1 MARSNE
7 MFVAL
12 YAIGAPRP
20 MKMGTTVSLWHYDE
34 ALFTSTNLPI
44 LRCPIREQS
53 PHEFGIAFNCQQ
65 QRASRRIGR
74 ASVLLPVAQSRD
86 GQVEG
91 SSKFCLRHPEALSQ
105 HLDARHSAHPC
116 QLLGSERLR
125 IRIRQRC
132 GHDLFISHGI
142 ETRPIGIAPRP
153 RFTRFHG
160 YPRSTGLAHVV

>member
-12 YAIGAPRP
+12 FALGAPRP
-20 MKMGTTVSLWHYDE
+20 MKMGFTVCLWPYDE

-74 ASVLLPVAQSRD
+74 ASGLLPVAQSRA

-105 HLDARHSAHPC
+105 HLDARHSAPPS
-116 QLLGSERLR
+116 QLLGSARLRLR
-125 IRIRQRC
+125 ITQRS
-132 GHDLFISHGI
+132 G
-142 ETRPIGIAPRP
+142 R
-153 RFTRFHG
+153 
-160 YPRSTGLAHVV
+160 